1 MFYNAYASG
10 GYRVPG
16 VHDKDSKRKVGIIY
30 KPDIWV
36 ANTVYYKREDDDYD
50 VVIPSTFTG
59 LSYRVK
65 NPGKSGATEP
75 TWVMEAGEETR
86 DGTNGLILE
95 AANYNLMPP
104 NLTITASTW
113 AASNG
118 VTISGSTFTDGRT
131 YTTITAVPTG
141 VTEFTLINHT
151 TRSNG
156 EEEDVTL
163 VFKVD
168 DR

>member
-1 MFYNAYASG
+1 MLYNAYARG
-10 GYRVPG
+10 GYKVPG
-16 VHDKDSKRKVGIIY
+16 VHDKDNKRKVGIIY
-30 KPDIWV
+30 KPDTWA

-50 VVIPSTFTG
+50 VVLPETFTG
-59 LSYRVK
+59 LYLKVK
-65 NPGKSGATEP
+65 SPGKSGATMP
-75 TWVMEAGEETR
+75 TVTMIAGEETT
-86 DGTNGLILE
+86 DGANGLVWE
-95 AANYNLMPP
+95 AVNYNLMPP
-104 NLTITASTW
+104 TLTITASTW
-113 AASNG
+113 TASNG

-131 YTTITAVPTG
+131 YITITAVPAG

-151 TRSNG
+151 TRSNS